1 MNRFFE
7 KYGMPVDPNEYTV
20 FGKCK
25 NTALLN
31 EIIFDSLPEMFP
43 TQESREY
50 ALAHPRAFNCE
61 YLVEMS
67 FERVGG
73 IKFIDGEHAD
83 FIDGT
88 DSKTASVSSR
98 PVKPGQNSHRLE
110 ISNIV
115 TAGGNSKS
123 GALRVVLYNPLLEGK
138 HLRYYFVPQTVY
150 MQYINRHPTTGI
162 GRMFATYNRA
172 TDCIPKLD
180 GCEVSDFETL
190 AKIPADYQ

>member
-7 KYGMPVDPNEYTV
+7 KYGMPVDPNQVEVYGV
-20 FGKCK
+20 CK
-25 NTALLN
+25 NTALLK

-43 TQESREY
+43 TEESREY
-50 ALAHPRAFNCE
+50 ALTHPRAFNCE
-61 YLVEMS
+61 YLVEMA
-67 FERVGG
+67 FEKVGG

-83 FIDGT
+83 FVDGT
-88 DSKTASVSSR
+88 DSKTASVSPR
-98 PVKPGQNSHRLE
+98 PIKSGQNSHRLE

-123 GALRVVLYNPLLEGK
+123 GALRVVLYNPLLQGK
-138 HLRYYFVPQTVY
+138 QLRYYFVPQSVY
-150 MQYINRHPTTGI
+150 MQFINRHPTTGI

-172 TDCIPKLD
+172 TDSIPKLD
-180 GCEVSDFETL
+180 ACEVSDFETL